1 MDLHDRT
8 TWPDD
13 LIQQLERD
21 RAVFEGWELRR
32 IGAPGAR
39 PVSGPDYDGA
49 LARLR
54 AVLRNYALHGYHCT
68 RITPGEIAH
77 ILSAGMH
84 LPNEMVLRQRIETL
98 RESGLVDAGT
108 AADLIAENQ
117 AAETNRAG
125 RIWFCFFPPR
135 LAGESGISSLLRYWG
150 GEALYNSHD
159 EHPLRGPLLARLGT
173 PCLVE
178 ANVPIT
184 NLRGPGF
191 LDIKIARQ
199 FLIWNG
205 LQTTE
210 TVDHEDCAVRPLTA
224 ANILR
229 IIEFPD
235 RDFITLTGCD
245 NWRKPWPEL

>member
-1 MDLHDRT
+1 MDLNNRD

-13 LIQQLERD
+13 LLRQLERD
-21 RAVFEGWELRR
+21 RAVFEGWELQR

-39 PVSGPDYDGA
+39 PVSGPDYDRA
-49 LARLR
+49 LGRLR
-54 AVLRNYALHGYHCT
+54 NVLNNYTFHGYHCT
-68 RITPGEIAH
+68 RLTPGEIAH
-77 ILSAGMH
+77 IRSAGMQ
-84 LPNEMVLRQRIETL
+84 LPNKMVLRERIETL
-98 RESGLVDAGT
+98 RESGLVDAAT

-159 EHPLRGPLLARLGT
+159 EHPVRGPLLARLGT

-178 ANVPIT
+178 ADVPIAS
-184 NLRGPGF
+184 LRGPGF
-191 LDIKIARQ
+191 LDMKIARQ

-229 IIEFPD
+229 VIEFPD
-235 RDFITLTGCD
+235 RDFITLTACD
-245 NWRKPWPEL
+245 SWRKPLT

>member
-1 MDLHDRT
+1 MDLNLKE

-13 LIQQLERD
+13 LLKQLERD
-21 RAVFEGWELRR
+21 RAIFEGWELQR

-39 PVSGPDYDGA
+39 PVSGLDYDRA
-49 LARLR
+49 LHRLES
-54 AVLRNYALHGYHCT
+54 VLINCTLHGYHCT
-68 RITPGEIAH
+68 RLTAAEIAH
-77 ILSAGMH
+77 IRSTGMQ
-84 LPNEMVLRQRIETL
+84 LPNETVLRQRIGTL
-98 RESGLVDAGT
+98 RDGGLIDGST

-135 LAGESGISSLLRYWG
+135 LAGESGISSLLGYWG

-159 EHPLRGPLLARLGT
+159 EHPVRGPLLAGLGT

-178 ANVPIT
+178 ADIPIAD
-184 NLRGPGF
+184 LRGPASLAMKVG
-191 LDIKIARQ
+191 RQ
-199 FLIWNG
+199 FVVWNG
-205 LQTTE
+205 LQTRE
-210 TVDHEDCAVRPLTA
+210 PVEHEDCVVRPLAA

-235 RDFITLTGCD
+235 RDFVTLTGCD
-245 NWRKPWPEL
+245 AWRKPLT